1 MGSGWDMSIQQLGC
15 KKGRGRARLLA
26 VGQDSRFPIS
36 RKGTGAMVPRCHVGK
51 EFGSQGKTGGLNSRD
66 WGQKAKSTCLR
77 PGAGGRGGKGE
88 EEGGGCPG
96 GTEQWGGR
104 GGGAVT
110 PAAVSFRTG
119 QGRCRPQGQ
128 ERGCWAQACWP
139 PPARRRRGWWQC
151 QEGEWP
157 EDSAL
162 RWSCCH

>member
-15 KKGRGRARLLA
+15 KKGRGRARLLV

-51 EFGSQGKTGGLNSRD
+51 EFGSQGKERPENSIPGTGARRQNQHASGLEQEGGEERE
-66 WGQKAKSTCLR
+66 GRKGR
-77 PGAGGRGGKGE
+77 GGGRGLPRGE
-88 EEGGGCPG
+88 LSS
-96 GTEQWGGR
+96 

-151 QEGEWP
+151 QEGE
-157 EDSAL
+157 
-162 RWSCCH
+162 